1 MVDLKSD
8 EWFKQGYVP
17 ANPDEEEEEEDVNNI
32 GDSPFSIP
40 EVVPEAAEKNS
51 DSPILINAFQLI
63 GMSSCLD
70 LSGFFEKE
78 VRVMNYFLCIY
89 VLFDYEIK

>member
-1 MVDLKSD
+1 MVDIKSD

-17 ANPDEEEEEEDVNNI
+17 ANPDEEEDINNI

-40 EVVPEAAEKNS
+40 EVVPEAAQNNS

-78 VRVMNYFLCIY
+78 VRVMNYLLCIY
-89 VLFDYEIK
+89 VLFDNEIK